1 MNRTE
6 FIRRLVLNEISDDWE
21 NIDQIILPEA
31 VDAGAKCGYAIERA
45 DVVEALST
53 IVRDGLARAAILSS
67 REPFVTDLPSM
78 PPVSLVEENFSTYFY
93 ITPKGMDLHLS
104 DDSWWPFQDEQDA

>member
-21 NIDQIILPEA
+21 NIDQIILPHAIE
-31 VDAGAKCGYAIERA
+31 AGAKCGYAIERA
-45 DVVEALST
+45 DVVDALASL
-53 IVRDGLARAAILSS
+53 IADGLAKAALLSS
-67 REPFVTDLPSM
+67 REPCERILQGM
-78 PPVSLVEENFSTYFY
+78 PPVDMIEENFRTYFY

-104 DDSWWPFQDEQDA
+104 DDSWWPFEDEQDV